1 MNNINTRWLQRF
13 ENYQTA
19 LARMQALVELAQQNT
34 LDDVQQEAL
43 IQRFEYT
50 QELSWKTIKDFYQA
64 QGESD
69 IQGSRDAFRLAFK
82 NGLIEDGS
90 AFMESIKSRN
100 EAAHT
105 YNQEIADKVY
115 ALIINKYYA
124 AFVQL
129 KQRLELEKVKRKDD

>member
-1 MNNINTRWLQRF
+1 MDDVNIRWLQRF

-19 LARMQALVELAQQNT
+19 LTRMQALVKLAQQT
-34 LDDVQQEAL
+34 PLDDVQQEAL

-82 NGLIEDGS
+82 NGLIEDGP

-105 YNQEIADKVY
+105 YNQKIADKVY
-115 ALIINKYYA
+115 DLIVNKYYA
-124 AFVQL
+124 AFMQL
-129 KQRLELEKVKRKDD
+129 KERLELEKIKRVDD